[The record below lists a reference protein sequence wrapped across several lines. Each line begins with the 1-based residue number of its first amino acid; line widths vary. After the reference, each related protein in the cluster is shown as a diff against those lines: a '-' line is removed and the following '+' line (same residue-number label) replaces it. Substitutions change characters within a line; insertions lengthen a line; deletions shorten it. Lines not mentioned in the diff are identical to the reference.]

1 MEKVALK
8 KTVWIAFPLLQMYQA
23 FLSLG
28 YCIFVESGT
37 TSEVS
42 IIGKNHI
49 LPVLLLCPNGC
60 RIIICCATFI
70 SAIATDILTF
80 HFNKYSQV
88 ITATNQ
94 CYLVLYLVIMGSSI
108 IFRVFRKYSPNWLTG
123 GLYYL

>member
-1 MEKVALK
+1 MGSERGLVLKLENVIVKSVTDGENCSK
-8 KTVWIAFPLLQMYQA
+8 KTVWIALLLLQMYQA

-42 IIGKNHI
+42 IIGKNQI

-80 HFNKYSQV
+80 HFNKYS
-88 ITATNQ
+88 
-94 CYLVLYLVIMGSSI
+94 
-108 IFRVFRKYSPNWLTG
+108 P
-123 GLYYL
+123 